1 MKEEKRGWEGME
13 GTISW
18 GEKIKNRLKL
28 EERNFKL
35 RKAYKTIF
43 PITNKTQMNLIM
55 QDE

>member
-13 GTISW
+13 GTISR

-28 EERNFKL
+28 EERNFIL

-43 PITNKTQMNLIM
+43 PITNKTQMNLLM
-55 QDE
+55 